1 LFSVCLDIV
10 TLFTKNNSLNFADV
24 IAGKL
29 CSLALWPASVNRL
42 QNEKTSSAYRM
53 EKSQNVA

>member
-1 LFSVCLDIV
+1 M
-10 TLFTKNNSLNFADV
+10 FTKNNSLNFADV

-29 CSLALWPASVNRL
+29 CSLALRPASVNRL